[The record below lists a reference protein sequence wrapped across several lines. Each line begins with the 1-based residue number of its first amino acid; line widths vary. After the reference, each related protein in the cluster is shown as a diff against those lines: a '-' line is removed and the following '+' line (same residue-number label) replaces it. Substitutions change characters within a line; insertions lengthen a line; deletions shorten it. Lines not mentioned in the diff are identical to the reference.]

1 MASKPTPPTTNTD
14 AFTSSLACCMS
25 GTRPSAPAARG
36 AHTINASR
44 PYLSS
49 ATPFNSLHL
58 STPSVSKFSVT
69 ASAPPTAA
77 RANWTSSTT
86 ASIQTM
92 GKGPGKS
99 SLAVACSATAASKSA
114 SSHPPATDSM
124 LIAKTLAPAARNSSD
139 TSVASGC
146 SYSAAL
152 IFKAAGTRRLYSAT
166 TPNAPLAF
174 LFKIRRQLFFGPSC
188 LTPSFIATVTGW
200 SSLKLSR

>member
-1 MASKPTPPTTNTD
+1 MASNATPPTTNTD
-14 AFTSSLACCMS
+14 AFTSSRACCMS
-25 GTRPSAPAARG
+25 GTKPSAPAARG
-36 AHTINASR
+36 AQTINASK

-49 ATPFNSLHL
+49 ATPLSSLHL
-58 STPSVSKFSVT
+58 STPSVSRFSVT

-92 GKGPGKS
+92 GSGPGKS
-99 SLAVACSATAASKSA
+99 SFAVACSATAASRSA
-114 SSHPPATDSM
+114 SSQPPATDSM
-124 LIAKTLAPAARNSSD
+124 LIAKTLAPAARNSSL
-139 TSVASGC
+139 TRVASGC

-152 IFKAAGTRRLYSAT
+152 ILRAAGTLRLYSAT
-166 TPNAPLAF
+166 TPKAPRAF

-188 LTPSFIATVTGW
+188 LIPSFIATATGW